1 MPSLPYWLG
10 LIALILPAGSN
21 PRIEVRLSPGPYLV
35 GQAIAVDVTVTPRGA
50 GAVAPPA
57 IPQAELRPVT
67 PAPVGPADDGADHR
81 RFILVPTRAGPLA
94 IPPFRATRDGRALA
108 SRGTTIAVASVPPS
122 GRTAAFL
129 GGIGEFRVAATVEPN
144 AVRVGQP
151 VEFRIT
157 LTGPAAAG
165 SGQAPDLGA
174 WAKLPAAFEVRGA
187 TTQVDNADPPTRTFW
202 YRLRPTRP
210 GRAVLPPV
218 AVAAFDPVARR
229 YATRTTA
236 SLVVDVADTPRFDP
250 ATIDYPFPRPRR
262 PVVVPVMAG
271 MILAGGALAVGWLVV
286 RRRLRRRRDGRAVDW
301 RDEAIRLRRWAA
313 VDRDPVEGTGE
324 VAGRLA
330 DAIGRGTGQS
340 VAVLTPPEA
349 EAAIQELTRDVDLA
363 RRAAALVATS
373 DRLRFD
379 PATDATAGDLGELV
393 AEAVAV
399 FEAIG
404 RSAHQNPANEQT
416 RRRRATRVRPD
427 RPSRALTDEQTG

>member
-1 MPSLPYWLG
+1 MPSLSYWLG

-21 PRIEVRLSPGPYLV
+21 PRIEVRLSPDPYLV
-35 GQAIAVDVTVTPRGA
+35 GQAITVDVAVTPRGA

-57 IPQAELRPVT
+57 IPGAELQPVA
-67 PAPVGPADDGADHR
+67 PAPVGTADDGADHR
-81 RFILVPTRAGPLA
+81 RFVLVPTRAGPLA
-94 IPPFRATRDGRALA
+94 IPPFRTVRDGRALA
-108 SRGTTIAVASVPPS
+108 SRTTTIAVTSVPPG

-129 GGIGEFRVAATVEPN
+129 GGVGEFRVAASVEPN

-165 SGQAPDLGA
+165 SGQSPDLSG
-174 WAKLPAAFEVRGA
+174 WARLPPAFEVRGA
-187 TTQVDNADPPTRTFW
+187 TTQVDDGDPPARTFR

-218 AVAAFDPVARR
+218 AVAAFDPGARR

-236 SLVVDVADTPRFDP
+236 SLVVDVAETPRFDP
-250 ATIDYPFPRPRR
+250 ATVDYPFTPTRR
-262 PVVVPVMAG
+262 PVVAPVMAG

-286 RRRLRRRRDGRAVDW
+286 RHRLRRARRAQAVNW
-301 RDEAIRLRRWAA
+301 RNEANGLRRWAA
-313 VDRDPVEGTGE
+313 ADRDPVEGAGE

-330 DAIGRGTGQS
+330 SAIGRGTGQS

-349 EAAIQELTRDVDLA
+349 EAAILDLTQDVDLA

-404 RSAHQNPANEQT
+404 RSAHQNRANQQT

-427 RPSRALTDEQTG
+427 RPSRALTDGQTG